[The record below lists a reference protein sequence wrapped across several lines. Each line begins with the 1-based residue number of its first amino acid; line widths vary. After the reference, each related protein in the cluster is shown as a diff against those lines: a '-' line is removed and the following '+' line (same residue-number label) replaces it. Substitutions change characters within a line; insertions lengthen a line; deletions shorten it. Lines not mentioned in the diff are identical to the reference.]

1 MNSYKLYHK
10 YKSNVSSETLNEKLL
25 TIFGDTVVK
34 GAFIMKNGAK
44 RLFKGRLIPNTRTNK
59 AICFEDFTKK
69 AIRSI
74 SVSSPHIVLESDEI
88 LFELKNENVT

>member
-10 YKSNVSSETLNEKLL
+10 YKSEVSAETLNEKLL

-34 GAFIMKNGAK
+34 GAFVMKNGAK

-59 AICFEDFTKK
+59 SICFEDFAKK
-69 AIRSI
+69 AVRSI